1 LSNWDYGLEIQPLKK
16 FDERREISKVAT
28 SEEYKRQIMKDLAQ
42 GDVESLDDARAESTA
57 EYQNFDD
64 FAQRTTPD
72 QRRQLFGRSLHPD
85 RIPTSQMEPE
95 LQNAIAQ
102 IKPNERDDV
111 ARAFFKH
118 LKERKLDEKHLEQQL
133 GLSTHHASRMTAD
146 DVSKLASFAYHNH
159 PDIFREVLAE
169 QPGIIKFL
177 SNPVVAGILGIA
189 AAKWLGG
196 RK

>member
-1 LSNWDYGLEIQPLKK
+1 MTSNQ
-16 FDERREISKVAT
+16 
-28 SEEYKRQIMKDLAQ
+28 EYRRQIMKDL
-42 GDVESLDDARAESTA
+42 GEGNVESLDEPTVNSTT

-64 FAQRTTPD
+64 FAQRTTAD

-85 RIPTSQMEPE
+85 KIPTSQMEPE
-95 LQNAIAQ
+95 LQQAIAQ

-118 LKERKLDEKHLEQQL
+118 LKERGLDDRHLEQQL
-133 GLSTHHASRMTAD
+133 GLSTHHPSRMSAD
-146 DVSKLASFAYHNH
+146 DVSKLASFVYHNH

-189 AAKWLGG
+189 AAKWLGS